1 LTNHSETKLENNAQ
15 IGDDYDYLIA
25 IFGGKTNVIGTS
37 KPYEAK
43 EIHSVDIY
51 DDIYDDMD
59 RCEIL

>member
-1 LTNHSETKLENNAQ
+1 LTNHSETKLENNDQ
-15 IGDDYDYLIA
+15 IGDDNDYLIA
-25 IFGGKTNVIGTS
+25 IFGGKTNVIGAS

-51 DDIYDDMD
+51 DIYDDMD